1 MTRSITWWKGARL
14 DGTLT
19 LAALCALA
27 LPPAARAAEPVL
39 NAPHTTLVVRVY
51 DGVGLATRDVREANR
66 VASEILAEAGVDL
79 RWRICPAEPVQR
91 VDSCRQP
98 LAANE
103 AVLRI
108 IPAARQMTAEPAS
121 LGFTLLDPSGRQA
134 VLSTVF
140 MDRILDVAGRARV
153 DPTQL
158 AGRAMAHE
166 IGHLLL
172 GTSGHATSGLMRA
185 FWSDDTLR
193 SHARDDWSLLPE
205 EADAIRAN
213 RMHVPDLDVAGGSQD

>member
-1 MTRSITWWKGARL
+1 MTRSTTWRTGARL
-14 DGTLT
+14 DV
-19 LAALCALA
+19 ALA
-27 LPPAARAAEPVL
+27 LAVLYALAVPPAAQAADRVRT
-39 NAPHTTLVVRVY
+39 APHTTIVVRVY
-51 DGVGLATRDVREANR
+51 DGSGLATRDVREANR
-66 VASEILAEAGVDL
+66 VASDILAEAGIDLQWRLCPDLIEGVD
-79 RWRICPAEPVQR
+79 A
-91 VDSCRQP
+91 CRQP

-108 IPAARQMTAEPAS
+108 IPAAAQMTAEPAA
-121 LGFTLLDPSGRQA
+121 LGFTLLDPTGRQA

-140 MDRILDVAGRARV
+140 IDRVLDVATRAKV
-153 DPTQL
+153 DPTLL

-172 GTSGHATSGLMRA
+172 GTSGHASGGLMRA

-193 SHARDDWSLLPE
+193 SRARDDWFLLPE

-213 RMHVPDLDVAGGSQD
+213 RLRAPDIEVAGGSQD